1 MLVRSV
7 HREGPDEADS
17 VDAVSRLHI
26 RRPTI
31 PQAFAKFC
39 SSIRINRMKRVGT
52 HTSRLRNKCGPSS
65 RAVGEPAMQMS
76 EQLKRSVRMIWCSMA
91 SSSAKMAASIS
102 KVIIGGSRWFAVPQS
117 HNLKATATQT
127 KHCSISSLSGSPLYP
142 FRLQAIAT
150 YFLIY
155 GDSPTERAFTR
166 LEALTNSSRRK
177 NPQTFIDDDTKD
189 FILEGGRLR

>member
-1 MLVRSV
+1 MVFNGVFLC
-7 HREGPDEADS
+7 EDG
-17 VDAVSRLHI
+17 
-26 RRPTI
+26 
-31 PQAFAKFC
+31 
-39 SSIRINRMKRVGT
+39 
-52 HTSRLRNKCGPSS
+52 
-65 RAVGEPAMQMS
+65 GEYF
-76 EQLKRSVRMIWCSMA
+76 E
-91 SSSAKMAASIS
+91 
-102 KVIIGGSRWFAVPQS
+102 S
-117 HNLKATATQT
+117 HNWWFKMVCRASKSQHLKATATQT

-189 FILEGGRLR
+189 FILKGGRLR